1 MADEYAQEITKQAA
15 ARACVALGI
24 NRTSSATLDCLADVV
39 RHFSQSLSAN
49 IMERSEISS
58 RAQPGIH
65 DILSVLSDPSKPDSW
80 DKLRDF
86 AFENVKEPT
95 VASSTRWNQPF
106 PHDVPDFPERQK
118 RRHDERSFTHENR
131 IKASHVP
138 EFLPPYPPLHTY
150 KRTVPSGKKRVQSNV
165 GNEVD
170 NEAAQRAKRQATIK
184 SVEESLLKI
193 ESSADGNISAT
204 SSSLSSSSSAS
215 SSSSSSSS
223 SRPS

>member
-24 NRTSSATLDCLADVV
+24 NRTAPATLDCLADVV

-49 IMERSEISS
+49 VMERSEISS

-65 DILSVLSDPSKPDSW
+65 DILSVLSDPSKPDAW

-95 VASSTRWNQPF
+95 LSSTRWNQPF
-106 PHDVPDFPERQK
+106 PHEVPDFPERQK

-131 IKASHVP
+131 IKAAHVP

-165 GNEVD
+165 VSEID
-170 NEAAQRAKRQATIK
+170 SEAVQRAKRQATIK

-193 ESSADGNISAT
+193 ESSADGNISA
-204 SSSLSSSSSAS
+204 